1 MLPTINFYHLTTT
14 PLENALPKLLEK
26 AFSGGYRS
34 LVVAETQ
41 ARVEQ
46 LNAYLWTYDE
56 HSFLPHGSV
65 NEAQAEAQPILLSTT
80 TQPINNANILLITD
94 GRDLGESHENY
105 ERILDVFDGNNPEAT
120 ASARVRWKEYKNFG
134 YEISY
139 FKQTSQGGWQ
149 KNA

>member
-1 MLPTINFYHLTTT
+1 
-14 PLENALPKLLEK
+14 
-26 AFSGGYRS
+26 

-56 HSFLPHGSV
+56 HSFLPHGSIS
-65 NEAQAEAQPILLSTT
+65 EAQAEAMPIVFSTT
-80 TQPINNANILLITD
+80 TQPINNANILIITD
-94 GRDLGESHENY
+94 GRNFEESNKSY
-105 ERILDVFDGNNPEAT
+105 ERVLDIFDGNDANMI
-120 ASARVRWKEYKNFG
+120 ASARIRWKNYKDAG